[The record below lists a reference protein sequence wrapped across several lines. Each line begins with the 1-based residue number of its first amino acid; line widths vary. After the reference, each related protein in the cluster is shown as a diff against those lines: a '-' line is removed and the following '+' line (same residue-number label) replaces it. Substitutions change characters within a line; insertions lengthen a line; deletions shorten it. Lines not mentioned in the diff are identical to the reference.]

1 MKIYERCIQKQVNEY
16 FANFLSKYQCAF
28 WQGFITQDCLLVM
41 IEKLRKIRDAKG
53 VFTAVLTDVSKTLD
67 GIPQQL
73 LVANLSAYCP

>member
-1 MKIYERCIQKQVNEY
+1 
-16 FANFLSKYQCAF
+16 
-28 WQGFITQDCLLVM
+28 M

-73 LVANLSAYCP
+73 LIANLSAYCPEVWMIYNRKLIKKINKIHERI